1 MHPNFFWLFTPKK
14 YLWMNYTSW
23 MRSNYR
29 WYILDELYFL
39 LRFDEISWQSSIKMA
54 SKCTWFI
61 KMDTKKTW
69 NSNSKPS
76 NLLLICSKVNWVD
89 WILRGLLPPKLQ
101 RFIKSKEMRERRLKK
116 ERKGG
121 GGGGAQRQ
129 YVKNKF
135 RCSLNFWAEASAD
148 QKSNLCIGQP
158 KFFLVGALWS
168 SFRQFTYWI
177 WTWQFDN
184 VALVMWSWQL
194 ENADLAP
201 WTWELGIV
209 DFAIWQSG
217 IEN

>member
-1 MHPNFFWLFTPKK
+1 
-14 YLWMNYTSW
+14 

-101 RFIKSKEMRERRLKK
+101 RAIKSKEMRERRPKK

-121 GGGGAQRQ
+121 GGGGHSGSMWKTNSDAVWIFGQKLQQTRKAI
-129 YVKNKF
+129 YALD
-135 RCSLNFWAEASAD
+135 SLN
-148 QKSNLCIGQP
+148 
-158 KFFLVGALWS
+158 FFLVGALWS